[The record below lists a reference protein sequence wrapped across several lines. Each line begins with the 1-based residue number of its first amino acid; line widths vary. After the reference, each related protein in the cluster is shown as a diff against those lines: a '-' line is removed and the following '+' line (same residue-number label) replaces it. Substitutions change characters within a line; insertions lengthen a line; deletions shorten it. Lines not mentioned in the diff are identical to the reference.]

1 MSLGEKNWSRETIEK
16 EHIEYL
22 KELYTKKNGIKNP
35 LDDFLYEQNLTKVSY
50 RRIIS
55 ALIENIYMQDIENI
69 ILREKLNDQSKI
81 NKEYEIKLKNIKQI
95 IEE

>member
-50 RRIIS
+50 RRIIN
-55 ALIENIYMQDIENI
+55 ALIENIYMQDIKNI